1 MRKGFTLIEMLIAI
15 TIASVMMAIAIP
27 FMKVSPSRRVRTQA
41 SQLSRD
47 LELARTRALSTRH
60 NSRLVFDENKKF
72 YVGFSDHDGDDKIL
86 EKDVETLA
94 LRGFGRRDL
103 SPDVNFGRGN
113 AGAVPGD
120 TGSGAVTFLK
130 ATVELNGRGVT
141 VPFGTRGAVY
151 FTHRDDPEAVA
162 AVTVTGSGTVKLWVY
177 RAGVWQ

>member
-15 TIASVMMAIAIP
+15 TVASVMMAIAIP
-27 FMKVSPSRRVRTQA
+27 FMKVSTSRRVRTQA

-47 LELARTRALSTRH
+47 LELARTRAMSTRH
-60 NSRLVFDENKKF
+60 NSRLVFDEGKRF
-72 YVGFSDHDGDDKIL
+72 YIGYSDDDGDGKIL
-86 EKDVETLA
+86 EKPAETLA

-103 SPDVNFGRGN
+103 SPDVNFGRGS

-120 TGSGAVTFLK
+120 TGSGAITFL
-130 ATVELNGRGVT
+130 TNRVELNGRGVT

-177 RAGVWQ
+177 RGGVWQ

>member
-27 FMKVSPSRRVRTQA
+27 FMKVSTSRRVRTQA

-47 LELARTRALSTRH
+47 LELARTRAMSTR
-60 NSRLVFDENKKF
+60 NNARLVFDDKDNF
-72 YVGFSDHDGDDKIL
+72 WIGYSDHDGDGKIL
-86 EKDVETLA
+86 EKEVETLA

-103 SPDVNFGRGN
+103 SPDVNYGRGS

-120 TGSGAVTFLK
+120 TGSGAVTFL
-130 ATVELNGRGVT
+130 TNRVELNGRGVT
-141 VPFGTRGAVY
+141 EPFGTRGAVY

-177 RAGVWQ
+177 RGGVWQ

>member
-15 TIASVMMAIAIP
+15 TLVSVMMAIAIP
-27 FMKVSPSRRVRTQA
+27 FMKVSTTRRVRTQA

-47 LELARTRALSTRH
+47 LELARTRALSTRS
-60 NSRLVFDENKKF
+60 NVRLVFDESGKN
-72 YVGFSDHDGDDKIL
+72 YIGYMDDDRDGKIL
-86 EKDVETLA
+86 EKPEETLA

-103 SPDVNFGRGN
+103 SPDVSYGRGS

-120 TGSGAVTFLK
+120 TGSGGITFL
-130 ATVELNGRGVT
+130 ASEVEFNGRGVT
-141 VPFGTRGAVY
+141 IPFGTRGAVY

-177 RAGVWQ
+177 RGGQWQ